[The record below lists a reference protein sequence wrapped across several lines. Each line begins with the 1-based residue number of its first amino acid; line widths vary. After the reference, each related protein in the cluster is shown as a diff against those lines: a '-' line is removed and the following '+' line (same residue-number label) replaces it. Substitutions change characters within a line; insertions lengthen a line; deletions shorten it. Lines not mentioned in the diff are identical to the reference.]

1 MSGQWQPADPLLL
14 EFAGEE
20 FDVEARATDIL
31 RQGDFLHTLYT
42 PLGCPTLSRNPA
54 MDTFCPTEPLCPRED
69 TLILQRL

>member
-42 PLGCPTLSRNPA
+42 PL
-54 MDTFCPTEPLCPRED
+54 
-69 TLILQRL
+69 